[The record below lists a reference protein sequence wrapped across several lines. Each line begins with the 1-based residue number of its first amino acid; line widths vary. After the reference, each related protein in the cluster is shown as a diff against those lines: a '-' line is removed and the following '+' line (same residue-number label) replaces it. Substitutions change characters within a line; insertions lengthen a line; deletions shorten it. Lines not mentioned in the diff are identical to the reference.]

1 MATCWS
7 GRAWTMSIRSL
18 LDHHQRQVNRKAWGD
33 LGGFADS
40 LEKNGQLKIVSEEI
54 SPDLEITG
62 LCHRSLLNGGPALA
76 FERVK
81 GHGMPVLGNL
91 FGNEKRILMALE
103 LDSRQELRA
112 LGKQF
117 AFLKNPELPDSIGKA
132 IDAAPGFARMAHVTP
147 VHKTGAPWQENVTEG
162 PDVDLGTLP
171 ICTCWPGD
179 AAPLVTW
186 GLVITQGPNKPRV
199 NLAIYRLQLIGRN
212 KLIMRWL
219 AHRGGALDYREF
231 QQANPGK
238 PYPVSVV
245 VGADPATLLAAVTPV
260 PDTLSEYQFA
270 GLLRGRRSRVVD
282 SPLTGLPVPFGA
294 EIVLEGHIYPDEMAT
309 EGPFA
314 DHTGYYNARED
325 FPVFTVERIS
335 QRADARYLTTYLGKP
350 GEDEP
355 SVMAAALNEMFIPL
369 LQEQFPEI
377 TDFYLPPEACSY
389 RVAIVSIRKQYP
401 GHARRIM
408 FGIWSWLRQ
417 FTYTKTVIVTDDD
430 IDIRSWKDVVWAIST
445 RADPVRDT
453 VLVEN
458 TPIDYLDF
466 ASPEPGLGGK
476 MGIDAT
482 NKIPPE
488 TARDWGRPAGLDK
501 KTEKRV
507 EELARMLNI

>member
-1 MATCWS
+1 
-7 GRAWTMSIRSL
+7 MSIRTL
-18 LDHHQRQVNRKAWGD
+18 LDHHQRQVNRKAWSD
-33 LGGFADS
+33 LGSFTRA
-40 LEKNGQLKIVSEEI
+40 LEQAGQLKTVAAAI
-54 SPDLEITG
+54 SPELEITG
-62 LCHRSLLNGGPALA
+62 LCHRSLVSEGPALA
-76 FERVK
+76 FSHVK
-81 GHGMPVLGNL
+81 GKKMPVVGNL
-91 FGNEKRILMALE
+91 FGHERRILMALE
-103 LDSRQELRA
+103 LESREELRE
-112 LGKQF
+112 LGRQF
-117 AFLKNPELPDSIGKA
+117 AFLKNPDLPDSIGKA
-132 IDAAPGFARMAHVTP
+132 IDSVPGFARMAHVTP
-147 VHKTGAPWQENVTEG
+147 VHKDNAPWQENVSEG
-162 PDVDLGTLP
+162 PDVDLDSLP
-171 ICTCWPGD
+171 VCTCWPGD
-179 AAPLVTW
+179 AGPLITW
-186 GLVITQGPNKPRV
+186 GLVITRGPNKPRI

-212 KLIMRWL
+212 KVIMRWL
-219 AHRGGALDYREF
+219 AHRGGAQDFREF
-231 QQANPGK
+231 QRANPGK
-238 PYPVSVV
+238 PYPVSVAI
-245 VGADPATLLAAVTPV
+245 GADPATLLAAVTPV

-282 SPLTGLPVPFGA
+282 SPLTGLPVPHGA
-294 EIVLEGHIYPDEMAT
+294 EIVLDGHIYPDETAT

-314 DHTGYYNARED
+314 DHTGYYNTQAD

-335 QRADARYLTTYLGKP
+335 QRSDARYLTTYMGKP

-377 TDFYLPPEACSY
+377 VDFYLPPEACSY

-430 IDIRSWKDVVWAIST
+430 IDIRNWKDVVWAIST

-453 VLVEN
+453 LLVDN

-466 ASPEPGLGGK
+466 ASPEAGLGGK

-488 TARDWGRPAGLDK
+488 TGRRWGTAVAMDEATR
-501 KTEKRV
+501 KRV
-507 EELARMLNI
+507 DRLAELAEL